1 MPYIRILIIMILA
14 VLVSACN
21 LAVDTTAEPIV
32 TPTDFVS
39 GKPQVSIISPTNGD
53 EFVVDDTV
61 LVSVNASDSRGVTR
75 VQLLANDQIVKT
87 VSSESSNGDPNMNV
101 LLDYK
106 PRAAGTVNLS
116 VVAYRNT
123 TSSDP
128 AQVQI
133 VVRTT
138 ESQITATPQSNPD
151 VPVIDPND
159 PTCRAL
165 INAGLNFRTGPGT
178 NYSIIRVL
186 AAGEVIPI
194 TGRLGD
200 NTWWQLNSGQLGWVS
215 AQYTTIYGNCSGIPV
230 AVPPP
235 SPTLI
240 GATTASVFISPPGTR
255 RTRSS
260 GSTPKPS
267 STSACKTTES
277 YPWINGYRNS
287 WIAMGCPPR

>member
-116 VVAYRNT
+116 VVAYRDPRLPET
-123 TSSDP
+123 TSRRMAMDDDRLDSWLL
-128 AQVQI
+128 
-133 VVRTT
+133 
-138 ESQITATPQSNPD
+138 
-151 VPVIDPND
+151 ND
-159 PTCRAL
+159 SA
-165 INAGLNFRTGPGT
+165 
-178 NYSIIRVL
+178 VL
-186 AAGEVIPI
+186 EDRI
-194 TGRLGD
+194 
-200 NTWWQLNSGQLGWVS
+200 SM
-215 AQYTTIYGNCSGIPV
+215 
-230 AVPPP
+230 
-235 SPTLI
+235 TL
-240 GATTASVFISPPGTR
+240 ADLV
-255 RTRSS
+255 
-260 GSTPKPS
+260 
-267 STSACKTTES
+267 EL
-277 YPWINGYRNS
+277 Y
-287 WIAMGCPPR
+287 